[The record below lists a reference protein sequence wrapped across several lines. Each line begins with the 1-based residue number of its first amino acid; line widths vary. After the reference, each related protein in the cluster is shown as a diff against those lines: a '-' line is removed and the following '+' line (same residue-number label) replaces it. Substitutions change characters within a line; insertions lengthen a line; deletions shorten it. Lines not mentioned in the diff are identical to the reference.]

1 MDQNAFFI
9 EIQNHFDEALP
20 FVVYRKPNQKKVT
33 ALLQEED
40 ELYTVSDFI
49 ESGFV
54 FAPFDTTTSETILIP
69 QSQSY
74 EMRLDVYVTTQSNE
88 ENVTTSVEAAQGAK
102 EQHIALVE
110 SGINEIE
117 TTGLKKVVLSR
128 KQKIN
133 HNYESPISIFKR
145 LLDSYATAFVY
156 CWYHPKVGLWLG
168 ATPETLLSVENRKLY
183 TMSLA
188 GTQKKEDTLEVSW
201 GAKEIEEQQLV
212 TDTIA
217 YNLRDVVEDL
227 KVSETHTHQAGTL
240 LHLKTD
246 ITAIVHDNDAKLA
259 SIIQALHPTPA
270 VCGLPKLE
278 ARDFI
283 LQNENYNRSYYT
295 GFLGELNIKT
305 EKKRAS
311 TRRNVENLAYG
322 AVKKHTH
329 LFVNLRCMEVDAQGA
344 QLYVGGGITASS
356 KPALEWEE
364 TVNKLQTVA
373 TVL

>member
-1 MDQNAFFI
+1 MDQDVFFI

-20 FVVYRKPNQKKVT
+20 FVVYRKPNKKMVT

-40 ELYTVSDFI
+40 ELCTVSDFS

-69 QSQSY
+69 QSQSF
-74 EMRLDVYVTTQSNE
+74 EMRLDEYVATQSNE
-88 ENVTTSVEAAQGAK
+88 EVVTTSVEAAQGAK

-117 TTGLKKVVLSR
+117 NTVLKKVVLSR

-133 HNYESPISIFKR
+133 HNYESPVSIFKR
-145 LLDSYATAFVY
+145 LLDTYATAFVY
-156 CWYHPKVGLWLG
+156 CWYHPQVGLWLG

-212 TDTIA
+212 TDTIV
-217 YNLRDVVEDL
+217 YNLKDIVDNLE
-227 KVSETHTHQAGTL
+227 VSETHTHQAGTL

-246 ITAIVHDNDAKLA
+246 ITAIVHDSDTKLA
-259 SIIQALHPTPA
+259 SIIKALHPTPA

-283 LQNENYNRSYYT
+283 IANENYDRSFYT

-322 AVKKHTH
+322 AVKKHTT
-329 LFVNLRCMEVDAQGA
+329 LYVNLRCMEVDAQGA